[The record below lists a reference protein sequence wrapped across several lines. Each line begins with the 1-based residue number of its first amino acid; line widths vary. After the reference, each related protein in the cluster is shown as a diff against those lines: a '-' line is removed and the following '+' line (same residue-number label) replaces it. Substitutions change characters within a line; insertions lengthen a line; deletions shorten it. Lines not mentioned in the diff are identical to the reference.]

1 MKRTFLYILF
11 LSLISSFTMAQKQW
25 SVFGKVINGATQKPI
40 SSLTVT
46 NQRTEHVVVTNAEG
60 DFYIRAAEG
69 DSLII
74 TGVGYGRQ
82 AVYWDKSKDDLVV
95 GLEQTA
101 IGLAEVVVKD
111 KRTETIE
118 REIKEFLE
126 NPHNA
131 ASMKRDIVGNL
142 VQLSG
147 SGGLGGGAGISI
159 DALYDLW
166 SKEGK
171 NRRRAAELE
180 YQDLRKFYIELRYN
194 KGKVATITKL
204 KEPDLSEFM
213 EYCKLGDEF
222 ILEASDYD
230 LTYQILMCLREF
242 NNTASFPTIKRARE

>member
-1 MKRTFLYILF
+1 MIPKK
-11 LSLISSFTMAQKQW
+11 SLIILLILLTSQLAFAQKQW
-25 SVFGKVINGATQKPI
+25 SVFGKVVNEENYKPI

-46 NQRTEHVVVTNAEG
+46 NQRTNHVVVTNADG

-74 TGVGYGRQ
+74 TGIGYGRK
-82 AVYWDKSKDDLVV
+82 AVYWDKSIEDFVV
-95 GLEQTA
+95 GVEQTA
-101 IGLAEVVVKD
+101 IGLAEVIVKD

-126 NPHNA
+126 NPHNSA
-131 ASMKRDIVGNL
+131 TMKRDIMGNL

-171 NRRRAAELE
+171 NRRKAAEME
-180 YQDLRKFYIELRYN
+180 YQDLKRFYITLRYN

-204 KEPDLSEFM
+204 TEPDLSEFM
-213 EYCKLGDEF
+213 NYCQLNDSF

-242 NNTASFPTIKRARE
+242 NNTASFPSLRKN

>member
-1 MKRTFLYILF
+1 MSKRNVL
-11 LSLISSFTMAQKQW
+11 LITLLLLCNWAVAQKQW
-25 SVFGKVINGATQKPI
+25 SVFGKVVNQENGKPI

-46 NQRTEHVVVTNAEG
+46 NQRTSHVVVTNAEG

-74 TGVGYGRQ
+74 TGIGYGRQ
-82 AVYWDKSKDDLVV
+82 AVYWDKSIEDLVV
-95 GLEQTA
+95 GIEQTA

-126 NPHNA
+126 NPHNSA
-131 ASMKRDIVGNL
+131 TMKRDIMGNL

-171 NRRRAAELE
+171 NRRKAAELE
-180 YQDLRKFYIELRYN
+180 YQDLKRFYITLRYN

-204 KEPDLSEFM
+204 TEPDLTEFM
-213 EYCKLGDEF
+213 NYCKLDDGF

-230 LTYQILMCLREF
+230 LTYQILMCLREY
-242 NNTASFPTIKRARE
+242 NNTASFPGVRRN